1 MPKALKKPPL
11 WLGKVSVRRK
21 QNTILTPEPLQLDWC
36 DTTGT
41 YWNKKSNSHT
51 EGYLK
56 PGLLT
61 GYFAN
66 YDESFVSASK
76 QEVVNW
82 LKEFQIK
89 QLLDS

>member
-1 MPKALKKPPL
+1 VPKSLKKPPL

-41 YWNKKSNSHT
+41 YWNKKSDSHT

-56 PGLLT
+56 PGLSM
-61 GYFAN
+61 GASAN
-66 YDESFVSASK
+66 YNSFVSASK
-76 QEVVNW
+76 QEVTSW
-82 LKEFQIK
+82 LKEFKVK
-89 QLLDS
+89 QLLES